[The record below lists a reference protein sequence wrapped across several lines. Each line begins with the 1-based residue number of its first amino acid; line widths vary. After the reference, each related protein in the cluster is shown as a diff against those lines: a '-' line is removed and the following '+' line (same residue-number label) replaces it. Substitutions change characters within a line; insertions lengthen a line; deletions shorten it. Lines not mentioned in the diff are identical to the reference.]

1 MPVRYRGYEL
11 EIAPGVYT
19 PREDSLLL
27 ADQLQV
33 PKGARVLDLGTGCG
47 IQGIVASARAGR
59 VLAADINPG
68 AVRCAEENA
77 RLNGVENMTVVEG
90 DLFDGIEGRFDLIAF
105 NPPYLPTEPWE
116 PRDMASGAW
125 DGGMDGREVVDRF
138 LEDVVDHLSGDGSI
152 LLVQSSLNDPPRTVN
167 SLREQALKVRI
178 VAERAFFFERLYLL
192 EARP

>member
-1 MPVRYRGYEL
+1 MRYRGYEF
-11 EIAPGVYT
+11 EIPPGVYT

-27 ADQLQV
+27 ADHLEV

-47 IQGIVASARAGR
+47 IQGIVASARAGG
-59 VLAADINPG
+59 VVAADINPG

-116 PRDMASGAW
+116 PKDVASGAW

-138 LEDVVDHLSGDGSI
+138 LEDVGDHLSGDGSL
-152 LLVQSSLNDPPRTVN
+152 LLVQSSLNELPRTIDA
-167 SLREQALKVRI
+167 LREGSLSARI

>member
-1 MPVRYRGYEL
+1 MPVRYRGYEF
-11 EIAPGVYT
+11 EIPPGVYT

-27 ADQLQV
+27 ADHLRV

-59 VLAADINPG
+59 VVATDINPG

-77 RLNGVENMTVVEG
+77 RLNGVVNMTVAEG

-116 PRDMASGAW
+116 PRDMASRAW
-125 DGGMDGREVVDRF
+125 DGGMDGRAVVDRF
-138 LEDVVDHLSGDGSI
+138 LEDAGNHLSDDGYI
-152 LLVQSSLNDPPRTVN
+152 ILVQSSLNDPPRTI
-167 SLREQALKVRI
+167 SALREGSLNARI